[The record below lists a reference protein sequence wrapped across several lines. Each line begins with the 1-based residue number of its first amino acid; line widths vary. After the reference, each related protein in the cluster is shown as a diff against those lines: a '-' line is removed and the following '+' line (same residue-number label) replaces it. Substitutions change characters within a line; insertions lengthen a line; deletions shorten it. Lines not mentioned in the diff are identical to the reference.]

1 MFPVTAAFEL
11 AVGIGFTLALHPPH
25 IAFYVG
31 LTVGLTIGVLLALAD
46 TPPQHIERWRTGAE
60 GEKATAKALRKLPA
74 GWQLVHDLDIGR
86 GNIDH
91 VAVGPPGVFV
101 LDSKKLSGVV
111 SVTAGVL
118 SVRWREDP
126 DDGYAV
132 PRLASRMRWLARTLE
147 TRLRGEGMEGIDV
160 QPVVAIWAPFEQG
173 SILSGGVAW
182 VSGKQIANVLG
193 RRPVTLTS
201 DEVARVAEA
210 LRRPWR

>member
-1 MFPVTAAFEL
+1 MFPLAAAFEL
-11 AVGIGFTLALHPPH
+11 ALGVGFALALHPPH
-25 IAFYVG
+25 VGFYVG
-31 LTVGLTIGVLLALAD
+31 FTVGLTAGVLLALAD

-60 GEKATAKALRKLPA
+60 GEKATAKELRKLPA
-74 GWQLVHDLDIGR
+74 GWQVVHDIDIGR
-86 GNIDH
+86 GNVDH

-126 DDGYAV
+126 DDGYTL
-132 PRLASRMRWLARTLE
+132 PRLASRMRWLARTIE
-147 TRLRGEGMEGIDV
+147 TRLRADAVEGLDV
-160 QPVVAIWAPFEQG
+160 QPVVAIWAPFDQG

-193 RRPVTLTS
+193 RRPVMLTS
-201 DEVARVAEA
+201 DEVTQAAQA